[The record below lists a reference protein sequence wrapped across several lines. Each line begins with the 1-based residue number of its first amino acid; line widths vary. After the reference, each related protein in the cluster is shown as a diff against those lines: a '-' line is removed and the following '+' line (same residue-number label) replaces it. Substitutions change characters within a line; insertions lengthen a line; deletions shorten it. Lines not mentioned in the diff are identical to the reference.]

1 MAVDAASSV
10 SSRPSPVSSSASK
23 GPSAPSAS
31 SSTSASRAAS
41 KPMFSGELGFGS
53 RGRDVSHLQDTLRS
67 AGFNPG
73 KTDGIFGPKTQAAVR
88 NFQRARGLDVDGI
101 AGQHTFGALR
111 DSDTFQ
117 PSQKPSTPAKPGTQT
132 QPGAQTQPGTQTKP
146 GTQPGSPQAG
156 GTQSTAPITGVPK
169 TGNAFIDRI
178 AGDAIKS
185 QRETGVP
192 ASVTM
197 AQAILESG
205 WGKSGLSTNANNF
218 FGIKGKGPAGSVTM
232 RTREVFNGRSTYI
245 NAPFRKYNSPAE
257 SFADH
262 GRFFTQNKRYATAM
276 QHTNDAHRFAREIA
290 RAGYATDPKYA
301 PMLSGL
307 INKYGLERFDR
318 IGRGQ

>member
-1 MAVDAASSV
+1 MAVDATSSV
-10 SSRPSPVSSSASK
+10 SSRSSPVSLSSK
-23 GPSAPSAS
+23 GPSSPSAS
-31 SSTSASRAAS
+31 SSTGASKAAS
-41 KPMFSGELGFGS
+41 TPMFSGELGFGS

-73 KTDGIFGPKTQAAVR
+73 KTDGIFGPKTQAALR
-88 NFQRARGLDVDGI
+88 NFQRTKGLDVDGI
-101 AGQHTFGALR
+101 AGPQTFGALR
-111 DSDTFQ
+111 DSDTFA
-117 PSQKPSTPAKPGTQT
+117 PAQKPATPAKPG
-132 QPGAQTQPGTQTKP
+132 AQTAPQTKP
-146 GTQPGSPQAG
+146 GTQAQPGSPQAT
-156 GTQSTAPITGVPK
+156 GTQATGAQSTAPITGVPK

-178 AGDAIKS
+178 SSDAIKS

-218 FGIKGKGPAGSVTM
+218 FGIKGKGPAGSITM
-232 RTREVFNGRSTYI
+232 RTREVFNGQSTYI

-262 GRFFTQNKRYATAM
+262 GKFFLQNKRYATAM
-276 QHTNDAHRFAREIA
+276 KNTDNGHRFAQEIA
-290 RAGYATDPKYA
+290 RAGYATDPTYA
-301 PMLSGL
+301 KQLSGL

-318 IGRGQ
+318 IARGQ

>member
-1 MAVDAASSV
+1 MALDAASSV
-10 SSRPSPVSSSASK
+10 SSRPSPVSVASK
-23 GPSAPSAS
+23 GPSAPSAP
-31 SSTSASRAAS
+31 SSTGASKAAS
-41 KPMFSGELGFGS
+41 TPRFSGELGFGS
-53 RGRDVSHLQDTLRS
+53 RGRDVSHLQETLRG

-73 KTDGIFGPKTQAAVR
+73 KTDGIFGPKTQAALR
-88 NFQRARGLDVDGI
+88 NFQTARGIQVDGI
-101 AGQHTFGALR
+101 AGPETFGALR
-111 DSDTFQ
+111 DSDSFQ
-117 PSQKPSTPAKPGTQT
+117 PAQKPATPAKPGTQT
-132 QPGAQTQPGTQTKP
+132 QP

-178 AGDAIKS
+178 ASDAIKS

-205 WGKSGLSTNANNF
+205 WGKSGLSTQANNF

-232 RTREVFNGRSTYI
+232 RTREVFNGQSTYI

-301 PMLSGL
+301 SMLSGL
-307 INKYGLERFDR
+307 INKHGLERFDR
-318 IGRGQ
+318 IARGQ

>member
-1 MAVDAASSV
+1 MAVDAASSA
-10 SSRPSPVSSSASK
+10 SSRPSPVSTASK
-23 GPSAPSAS
+23 GPSAPSTS
-31 SSTSASRAAS
+31 SATSASKAAS
-41 KPMFSGELGFGS
+41 TPRFSGELGFGS

-73 KTDGIFGPKTQAAVR
+73 KTDGIFGPKTEAALR
-88 NFQRARGLDVDGI
+88 NFQRSKGLSVDGI
-101 AGQHTFGALR
+101 AGDQTFGALR

-117 PSQKPSTPAKPGTQT
+117 PAQKPSP
-132 QPGAQTQPGTQTKP
+132 QTKP
-146 GTQPGSPQAG
+146 GAAAG
-156 GTQSTAPITGVPK
+156 GPQTTGAQSTAPITGVPK

-205 WGKSGLSTNANNF
+205 WGKSGLSTQANNF

-232 RTREVFNGRSTYI
+232 RTREVFNGQSTYI

-301 PMLSGL
+301 SMLSGL
-307 INKYGLERFDR
+307 INKHGLERFDR
-318 IGRGQ
+318 IARGQ

>member
-1 MAVDAASSV
+1 MAVDAASSA
-10 SSRPSPVSSSASK
+10 SSRPSPVSSASK
-23 GPSAPSAS
+23 GPSALSAPN
-31 SSTSASRAAS
+31 STSAPKAAS
-41 KPMFSGELGFGS
+41 TPRFSGELGFGS

-73 KTDGIFGPKTQAAVR
+73 KTDGIFGPKTQAALR
-88 NFQRARGLDVDGI
+88 NFQSAKGLDVDGI
-101 AGQHTFGALR
+101 AGPQTFGALR

-117 PSQKPSTPAKPGTQT
+117 PSQKPAAPA
-132 QPGAQTQPGTQTKP
+132 KP
-146 GTQPGSPQAG
+146 GTQPGSPQATG
-156 GTQSTAPITGVPK
+156 SQATAPITGVPK

-178 AGDAIKS
+178 ASDAIKS

-205 WGKSGLSTNANNF
+205 WGKSGLSTQANNF

-232 RTREVFNGRSTYI
+232 RTREVFNGQSTYI

-301 PMLSGL
+301 SMLSGL
-307 INKYGLERFDR
+307 INKHGLERFDR
-318 IGRGQ
+318 IARGQ

>member
-1 MAVDAASSV
+1 MALDAASSA
-10 SSRPSPVSSSASK
+10 SSRPSPASLGSK
-23 GPSAPSAS
+23 GPSAPSTS
-31 SSTSASRAAS
+31 SSTSAS
-41 KPMFSGELGFGS
+41 KPANTPLFSGELASGS
-53 RGRDVSHLQDTLRS
+53 RGRDVTHLQDTLRS

-73 KTDGIFGPKTQAAVR
+73 KTDGIFGPKTEAALR
-88 NFQRARGLDVDGI
+88 NFQRSKGLQVDGI
-101 AGQHTFGALR
+101 AGSQTFGALR
-111 DSDTFQ
+111 DSDSFQ
-117 PSQKPSTPAKPGTQT
+117 PAQKPATPAKPGTQPGNPQT
-132 QPGAQTQPGTQTKP
+132 TGAQ
-146 GTQPGSPQAG
+146 S
-156 GTQSTAPITGVPK
+156 SAPITGVPK

-205 WGKSGLSTNANNF
+205 WGKSGLSTQANNF

-232 RTREVFNGRSTYI
+232 RTREVFNGQSTYI

-262 GRFFTQNKRYATAM
+262 GKFFTQNKRYSTAM

-290 RAGYATDPKYA
+290 KAGYATDPKYA
-301 PMLSGL
+301 SMLSGL
-307 INKYGLERFDR
+307 INKHGLERFDR
-318 IGRGQ
+318 IARGQ

>member
-1 MAVDAASSV
+1 
-10 SSRPSPVSSSASK
+10 
-23 GPSAPSAS
+23 
-31 SSTSASRAAS
+31 
-41 KPMFSGELGFGS
+41 MFSGELGFGS
-53 RGRDVSHLQDTLRS
+53 RGRDVSHLQEALRS

-73 KTDGIFGPKTQAAVR
+73 KTDGIFGPKTQAALR
-88 NFQRARGLDVDGI
+88 NFQTARGIQVDGI
-101 AGQHTFGALR
+101 AGPETFGALR

-117 PSQKPSTPAKPGTQT
+117 PSKPSAPTKPGTAT
-132 QPGAQTQPGTQTKP
+132 QPGAPTQPGAQTKP

-156 GTQSTAPITGVPK
+156 GTQSTAPIAGVPK

-178 AGDAIKS
+178 SSDAIKS

-232 RTREVFNGRSTYI
+232 RTREVFNGQSTHI
-245 NAPFRKYNSPAE
+245 NAAFRKYNSPAE
-257 SFADH
+257 SFSDH
-262 GRFFTQNKRYATAM
+262 GKFFLQNKRYATAM
-276 QHTNDAHRFAREIA
+276 KNTDNAHRFAQEIA
-290 RAGYATDPKYA
+290 KAGYATDPSYA
-301 PMLSGL
+301 RQLSGL

>member
-1 MAVDAASSV
+1 
-10 SSRPSPVSSSASK
+10 
-23 GPSAPSAS
+23 
-31 SSTSASRAAS
+31 
-41 KPMFSGELGFGS
+41 MFSGELGFGS
-53 RGRDVSHLQDTLRS
+53 RGRDVSHLQETLRG

-73 KTDGIFGPKTQAAVR
+73 KTDGIFGPKTQAALR
-88 NFQRARGLDVDGI
+88 NFQTARSLQVDGI
-101 AGQHTFGALR
+101 AGPETFGALR
-111 DSDTFQ
+111 DSDSFQ
-117 PSQKPSTPAKPGTQT
+117 PAQKPSTPA
-132 QPGAQTQPGTQTKP
+132 KP

-205 WGKSGLSTNANNF
+205 WGKSGLSTQANNF

-232 RTREVFNGRSTYI
+232 RTREVFNGQSTHI

-262 GRFFTQNKRYATAM
+262 GKFFTQNKRYATAM
-276 QHTNDAHRFAREIA
+276 KNTDNAHRFAQEIA

-301 PMLSGL
+301 SMLSGL
-307 INKYGLERFDR
+307 INKHGLERFDR
-318 IGRGQ
+318 IARGQ